1 MALFS
6 DKLKGKIDKRVQ
18 AAKIAFRQGA
28 NDIATTAK
36 SLCPVK
42 TGKLK
47 ASIKMTE
54 AENGEIFIIS
64 ANAQNNKGINY
75 AKYAEFDPKIN
86 RPFLYPAFFMNEDS
100 IRNKVKA
107 ALDGAH

>member
-1 MALFS
+1 MAKFL
-6 DKLKGKIDKRVQ
+6 DRLQGQIDKRVQ
-18 AAKIAFRQGA
+18 AAKVVFRQGA
-28 NDIATTAK
+28 SDIATTAK

-47 ASIKMTE
+47 GSISMTE
-54 AENGEIFIIS
+54 TQNGEIFIIS
-64 ANAQNNKGINY
+64 ANAQNKKGINY
-75 AKYAEFDPKIN
+75 AKYVEFDPKIN